1 MVSNIS
7 GHDFFHSFFERV
19 KIANVLL
26 TFLFF
31 VFVVIF
37 CFFLSTPPKQFLIFY
52 SLFVFCFSYFCIYFI
67 IVCSKSFLLSFF
79 FLERIEHYLYL
90 YTKNKNRILSFDW
103 HFKFWFQVTMKSPF
117 LTPYQESLPFLNI
130 SLLLFL
136 AFGRFS
142 ICSKI
147 MQKCRHANERK
158 ETKQNVSKCAIFVFF
173 SYIKNPFIV
182 ICVTRVYKDLH
193 QCYSKCLSFF

>member
-79 FLERIEHYLYL
+79 FFRKDW
-90 YTKNKNRILSFDW
+90 TLSLFIYKKQKQNS
-103 HFKFWFQVTMKSPF
+103 FFRLTFQVLIPSNN
-117 LTPYQESLPFLNI
+117 EVSLPNSVPRIIAI
-130 SLLLFL
+130 SKHIIVVVSRLWPFFYLQQNN
-136 AFGRFS
+136 AKMSTR
-142 ICSKI
+142 
-147 MQKCRHANERK
+147 QRK
-158 ETKQNVSKCAIFVFF
+158 K
-173 SYIKNPFIV
+173 
-182 ICVTRVYKDLH
+182 RD
-193 QCYSKCLSFF
+193 